1 MWVLFIGVNVL
12 NFPPKMVWH
21 MTLKTWNE
29 LFEWYKQFYNF
40 KTQNNLFKLKPTL
53 EEQYSSLEWFN
64 D

>member
-1 MWVLFIGVNVL
+1 
-12 NFPPKMVWH
+12 